1 VRAGFEERAQ
11 TLRRERDRVGP
22 RNADGVKA
30 LRARE
35 CLERRL
41 ERRRI

>member
-1 VRAGFEERAQ
+1 VRAGIEKRAQ
-11 TLRRERDRVGP
+11 ALRRERDCVGP
-22 RNADGVKA
+22 RDADGVKA

-35 CLERRL
+35 RLELSL

>member
-1 VRAGFEERAQ
+1 VRAGVEKRAQ
-11 TLRRERDRVGP
+11 TLRRERGRIGS
-22 RNADGVKA
+22 RNADSVKA

-35 CLERRL
+35 SLERRL

>member
-1 VRAGFEERAQ
+1 VRAGVKKRAQ
-11 TLRRERDRVGP
+11 ALRRERDRVRP
-22 RNADGVKA
+22 RNANGVKA

-35 CLERRL
+35 CLKRRL